1 MWRLPCQLV
10 RTSIFLPVI
19 LTTCVTNVLAQNVLA
34 QGATTFA
41 QGWQSGT
48 PATVTGVLST
58 LYADD
63 FANRRSE
70 LINMIRDERTG
81 QSFRLR
87 FEKEVPAAV
96 RPNAKVTVS
105 GRMRGS
111 EIYMQADQVSST
123 TNN

>member
-10 RTSIFLPVI
+10 RTAIFLPVI
-19 LTTCVTNVLAQNVLA
+19 LTTCVTNVLA

-70 LINMIRDERTG
+70 LIHMIRDERTG

-87 FEKEVPAAV
+87 FEKEVPATV

-111 EIYMQADQVSST
+111 EIYM
-123 TNN
+123 